1 MEQLLLEKKY
11 SIKEVED
18 KVNLKF
24 DCKIKYK
31 IIKNMYYKL
40 VTKLFGK
47 PNNDANNLVELLGSL
62 REKGNVCFSKLLS
75 DEGHLEALIFATFDM
90 LQFYKIYGDLII
102 LDTTFGL
109 NRFNMPLL
117 TIAGVKNDGKTII
130 LGFAL
135 VLNETFEYK
144 LWALKEYLKFVNDEQ
159 PSAIISDACPALLKA
174 VKEAFPLSKT
184 FICGWH
190 VQLNLKRHFSGL
202 KKTLHKKSNIEFGL
216 N

>member
-1 MEQLLLEKKY
+1 MSAVSRRTQITKLPSLLL
-11 SIKEVED
+11 
-18 KVNLKF
+18 
-24 DCKIKYK
+24 
-31 IIKNMYYKL
+31 
-40 VTKLFGK
+40 
-47 PNNDANNLVELLGSL
+47 LLL
-62 REKGNVCFSKLLS
+62 NVCFSKLLS

-90 LQFYKIYGDLII
+90 LQFYKIYGVLII

-159 PSAIISDACPALLKA
+159 ATFCYNFRCLPCAFESSQGSLPSFKDIYMRLARA
-174 VKEAFPLSKT
+174 VKSEKT
-184 FICGWH
+184 FLRFEKDSS
-190 VQLNLKRHFSGL
+190 QEK
-202 KKTLHKKSNIEFGL
+202 
-216 N
+216 

>member
-1 MEQLLLEKKY
+1 
-11 SIKEVED
+11 
-18 KVNLKF
+18 
-24 DCKIKYK
+24 
-31 IIKNMYYKL
+31 
-40 VTKLFGK
+40 
-47 PNNDANNLVELLGSL
+47 
-62 REKGNVCFSKLLS
+62 
-75 DEGHLEALIFATFDM
+75 
-90 LQFYKIYGDLII
+90 
-102 LDTTFGL
+102 
-109 NRFNMPLL
+109 
-117 TIAGVKNDGKTII
+117 

-159 PSAIISDACPALLKA
+159 PSATISDACPALLKA